1 MAKEESA
8 PQHGRRYVVD
18 EIVEIWDNLGKH
30 NLWKRI
36 LKNVVATTIVGE
48 TQTFNLAKKNGSL
61 LSQSAYVLSQDP
73 EMPLARLPTLAQLQQ
88 SLVIQADVLARWQ
101 KHSSWLSLAQF

>member
-8 PQHGRRYVVD
+8 LLHGRRYVV
-18 EIVEIWDNLGKH
+18 EQMVEIWDNLGKN

-48 TQTFNLAKKNGSL
+48 MQAFN
-61 LSQSAYVLSQDP
+61 
-73 EMPLARLPTLAQLQQ
+73 
-88 SLVIQADVLARWQ
+88 
-101 KHSSWLSLAQF
+101 